1 MTFLW
6 PGALWLAAALPLLA
20 GVYLWL
26 LRRKSRAA
34 VVYSNLGMV
43 KAAMGRQGLRRHV
56 PPALF
61 LAAIA
66 LMIVA
71 LARPAAT
78 VTLPSQHETVILAID
93 VSGSMRADDVKPTR
107 LAAAQ
112 AAARAFIKDTP
123 ASTRIGIVTF
133 AGSAALVQPPTRNR
147 DEVLAAIEQLQ
158 LQHATAIGSGILVSL
173 RALFPNQDFEVK
185 SPQMRAGMG
194 SAAAGGSAR
203 PIGSTAGST
212 AGSPPPDIKPVP
224 PGSYKSAVVILL
236 TDGQTTTGPDPVD
249 AARLA
254 AERGVRV
261 FTVGVGTP
269 DGQILTGEGWSIRV
283 RLDEEPLKLIADMT
297 RGEYF
302 FAGTAPD
309 LKKIYEGL
317 NSKLVMEKKQTEI
330 TALFT
335 AAAGALFLLAAG
347 LSLLWFN
354 RIL

>member
-6 PGALWLAAALPLLA
+6 PNALWLLVPLLV
-20 GVYLWL
+20 GLYLAL
-26 LRRKSRAA
+26 IARRKKMALA
-34 VVYSNLGMV
+34 YSDFGLLKEALG
-43 KAAMGRQGLRRHV
+43 ARQSMRRHV

-61 LAAIA
+61 LTA
-66 LMIVA
+66 LAVMILA
-71 LARPAAT
+71 LARPAAV
-78 VTLPSQHETVILAID
+78 VTLPSQHETVMLAMD

-123 ASTRIGIVTF
+123 KNTRIGVVAF
-133 AGSAALVQPPTRNR
+133 AGSAALVQAPTPSR
-147 DEVLAAIEQLQ
+147 DDVYAAIEQLQ
-158 LQHATAIGSGILVSL
+158 LQNATAVGSGILASL
-173 RALFPNQDFEVK
+173 KAFFPERDFELKV
-185 SPQMRAGMG
+185 PLPMRPGG
-194 SAAAGGSAR
+194 AAFGGTR
-203 PIGSTAGST
+203 PPAVLGAPAKQGQ
-212 AGSPPPDIKPVP
+212 KPVP
-224 PGSYKSAVVILL
+224 PGSYKSAVIILL

-283 RLDEEPLKLIADMT
+283 RLDEDALKVIADMT
-297 RGEYF
+297 RADYF
-302 FAGTAPD
+302 FAGNAPD
-309 LKKIYEGL
+309 LKRVYESL
-317 NSKLVMEKKQTEI
+317 NSKLVLEKKETEV

-335 AAAGALFLLAAG
+335 GIAAALALVAAA

-354 RIL
+354 RLL